1 MKKIV
6 LLLFVLSQIA
16 GAKVL
21 TATYEVSFG
30 IFQTMGIANARMEI
44 KDDQT
49 YMIHIDAKTTGI
61 AKVLS
66 GNRIEIYDSRGTV
79 KNGKLIPDT
88 YSKVRQSNSKKVT
101 KIYTFDH
108 ANKVVWKETIE
119 GNERN
124 KEQYDFYASEDI
136 LTLFFNIDVYLKTR
150 QDRVL
155 HAIGGSGK
163 DGRIDVVFPNS
174 TVLKEMKK
182 ELDMEN
188 GEFLKVVLNDR
199 IFSSANGELLINL
212 GSDGLCDKAVLEDVL
227 LFGDVVGVRVR

>member
-6 LLLFVLSQIA
+6 LLLLVLSQIA

-49 YMIHIDAKTTGI
+49 YTIHIDAKTTGI

-88 YSKVRQSNSKKVT
+88 YSKVRQTNSKKVT

-108 ANKVVWKETIE
+108 TNKVVWKETIE
-119 GNERN
+119 GKERN
-124 KEQYDFYASEDI
+124 KEVYDFYAPEDI
-136 LTLFFNIDVYLKTR
+136 LTLFFNIGLYTQAR
-150 QDRVL
+150 QDKVL

-163 DGRIDVVFPNS
+163 DGRIDVVFPNPKA
-174 TVLKEMKK
+174 LKEMQK
-182 ELDMEN
+182 EMDTEDGDFM
-188 GEFLKVVLNDR
+188 KVVLNDR

-212 GSDGLCDKAVLEDVL
+212 SRDGLCNKAVLEDVL
-227 LFGDVVGVRVR
+227 LFGDIVGVRVR

>member
-1 MKKIV
+1 MKKI
-6 LLLFVLSQIA
+6 LLLLVILSQIVS
-16 GAKVL
+16 AKIL
-21 TATYEVSFG
+21 TAKYEVSFG
-30 IFQTMGIANARMEI
+30 IFQTMGVADARFEI

-49 YMIHIDAKTTGI
+49 YTIRIEAKTTGI

-66 GNRIEIYDSRGTV
+66 GNRIETYESRGIV
-79 KNGKLIPDT
+79 RNGKLVPDM
-88 YSKVRQSNSKKVT
+88 YSKVRKSNSKKVT

-119 GNERN
+119 GSERN
-124 KEQYDFYASEDI
+124 KEHHDFYATEDI
-136 LTLFFNIDVYLKTR
+136 LTLFFNIDTYLKSR

-163 DGRIDVVFPNS
+163 DGRIDVVFPSS

-182 ELDMEN
+182 ELDMED
-188 GEFLKVVLNDR
+188 GVFLKVVLNDR

>member
-6 LLLFVLSQIA
+6 FLLVIFSQLVS
-16 GAKVL
+16 AKIL
-21 TATYEVSFG
+21 TAKYDVSFG
-30 IFQTMGIANARMEI
+30 IFQTMGVADARFEI

-49 YMIHIDAKTTGI
+49 YAIHIEAKTTGI

-66 GNRIEIYDSRGTV
+66 GNRVEIYESRGIV
-79 KNGKLIPDT
+79 RNGKLVPDM
-88 YSKVRQSNSKKVT
+88 YSKVRKSNSKKVT

-108 ANKVVWKETIE
+108 AKKVVWKETIE

-136 LTLFFNIDVYLKTR
+136 LTLFFNIDTYLKSH

-163 DGRIDVVFPNS
+163 DGRIDVVFPNNKE
-174 TVLKEMKK
+174 LKEMKN
-182 ELDMEN
+182 ELDMET

>member
-49 YMIHIDAKTTGI
+49 YTIHIDAKTTGI

-108 ANKVVWKETIE
+108 TNKVVWKETIE
-119 GNERN
+119 GKERN
-124 KEQYDFYASEDI
+124 KEVYDFYAPEDI
-136 LTLFFNIDVYLKTR
+136 LTLFFNIGLYTQSR
-150 QDRVL
+150 QDQVL

-163 DGRIDVVFPNS
+163 DGRIDVVFPNQKA
-174 TVLKEMKK
+174 LKEMKK
-182 ELDMEN
+182 EMETDD
-188 GEFLKVVLNDR
+188 GDFMKVVLNDR

-212 GSDGLCDKAVLEDVL
+212 SRDGLCNKAVLEDVL
-227 LFGDVVGVRVR
+227 LFGDIVGVRVR

>member
-6 LLLFVLSQIA
+6 LLLVILSQIVS
-16 GAKVL
+16 AKVL
-21 TATYEVSFG
+21 TAKYEVSFG
-30 IFQTMGIANARMEI
+30 IFQTMGVSETRFEI

-49 YMIHIDAKTTGI
+49 YTIRIEAKTTGI

-66 GNRIEIYDSRGTV
+66 GNRIEVYESRGTV
-79 KNGKLIPDT
+79 RNGKLLPDM
-88 YSKVRQSNSKKVT
+88 YSKVRKNNAKKVT

-108 ANKVVWKETIE
+108 SNKVVWKETIE
-119 GNERN
+119 GSERN

-136 LTLFFNIDVYLKTR
+136 LTLFFNIDTYMKTR

-174 TVLKEMKK
+174 KELREMKN
-182 ELDMEN
+182 ELDMEE